1 MDIETWLA
9 ERRLGVTGSDI
20 SVLMGVNPFKKTD
33 DLILDK
39 LGIGRKFEGNAA
51 TRAGQIL
58 EPIVAKCWA
67 ERNNKEITQGVF
79 MKHSD
84 HERFIGTPDFIGDNF
99 GLEIKTGVEKG
110 YMKGCPLYYEYQA
123 RWYMMLKDMPEW
135 HLTACIVPKN
145 RDEIGLENGEEYL
158 TEWVK
163 NQPHREFLFVRNLE
177 LEDQMKAKAQEFLE
191 RMDSLRQ
198 PRQGLDWLEAS
209 GRFSGG
215 SVPRS

>member
-51 TRAGQIL
+51 TRAGQVL

-79 MKHSD
+79 TKHPD
-84 HERFIGTPDFIGDNF
+84 HERFIGTPDFLGKDF

-110 YMKGCPLYYEYQA
+110 YTKG
-123 RWYMMLKDMPEW
+123 
-135 HLTACIVPKN
+135 
-145 RDEIGLENGEEYL
+145 
-158 TEWVK
+158 
-163 NQPHREFLFVRNLE
+163 
-177 LEDQMKAKAQEFLE
+177 
-191 RMDSLRQ
+191 
-198 PRQGLDWLEAS
+198 
-209 GRFSGG
+209 
-215 SVPRS
+215 